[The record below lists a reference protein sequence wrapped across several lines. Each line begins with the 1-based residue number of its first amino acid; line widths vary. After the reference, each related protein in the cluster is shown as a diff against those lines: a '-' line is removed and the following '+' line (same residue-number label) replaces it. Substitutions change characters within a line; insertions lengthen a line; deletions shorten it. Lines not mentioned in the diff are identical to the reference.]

1 MFIRLLKESIARNP
15 RRKLLAGAA
24 LVLGMAV
31 ATATLTVAVDVGDQ
45 LAREFQSFGANLL
58 VTPQQ
63 DTLPVE
69 IGGVDYRPVTEG
81 AYLPVAELPK
91 LKSIFWRHNIL
102 GFAPFLDS
110 PVNVTK
116 AVTKANPNGTDSE
129 FASTLVGTWHKHSL
143 KVDDGSG
150 TFTTGAAATSP
161 WWKVDGR
168 WFDDESQ
175 ECLIGA
181 RLARAKQISTGDQ
194 LILSSPNWP
203 ASATVV
209 ATGIVST
216 GDSTDDAI
224 VCPLSLA
231 QKIAAKPGEFRRL
244 SVSALTRPEDAF
256 SRRDP
261 NTMTPTEYD
270 RWYCTPYI
278 SSIAKQIQEVFP
290 GTRVQAV
297 RRIAQTEGTILS
309 RVGLLFWIITIAA
322 VLAAALAVAATSAT
336 SALERRSELGLMK
349 ALGATNLLIGALFL
363 SEQLLIALGG
373 GLVGFAIGAGLA
385 RKLGETV
392 FGVASPPRLLV
403 LPVVLAIAALVSALA
418 SWIPLYR
425 ASRISPAPV
434 LRGE

>member
-1 MFIRLLKESIARNP
+1 MFIRLLRESIARNP
-15 RRKLLAGAA
+15 RRKFLAGAA

-69 IGGVDYRPVTEG
+69 IGGVDYRPITQG

-102 GFAPFLDS
+102 GFAPFLDV
-110 PVNVTK
+110 PVNAALAGQGKTEK
-116 AVTKANPNGTDSE
+116 KFSA
-129 FASTLVGTWHKHSL
+129 TLVGTWHKHSL
-143 KVDDGSG
+143 PVDDGSG
-150 TFTTGAAATSP
+150 TFTTGAAATNP

-168 WFDDESQ
+168 WFDEQSQ

-181 RLARAKQISTGDQ
+181 QLAQRNSISTGDR
-194 LILSSPNWP
+194 LNLSSGITQQNFPI
-203 ASATVV
+203 TV
-209 ATGIVST
+209 TGILTT
-216 GDSTDDAI
+216 GDSQDNAI
-224 VCPLSLA
+224 VCPLELA
-231 QKIAAKPGEFRRL
+231 ETLAGKPGQFRQL

-278 SSIAKQIQEVFP
+278 SSIAQQIREVFP
-290 GTRVQAV
+290 GTRVQTV
-297 RRIAQTEGTILS
+297 RRIAQTEGTVLS
-309 RVGLLFWIITIAA
+309 RVSLLFWLITIAA
-322 VLAAALAVAATSAT
+322 VLAAALAIAATSAT
-336 SALERRSELGLMK
+336 TAIERRSELGLMK

-363 SEQLLIALGG
+363 SEQLLIAVVGG
-373 GLVGFAIGAGLA
+373 FLGFAIGAGLA
-385 RKLGETV
+385 HKLGETV
-392 FGVASPPRLLV
+392 FGVASPPRLLI
-403 LPVVLAIAALVSALA
+403 LPIILAVAAVVSALA

>member
-1 MFIRLLKESIARNP
+1 MFIRLLRESIARNP

-81 AYLPVAELPK
+81 AYLPVAELAK

-110 PVNVTK
+110 PVS
-116 AVTKANPNGTDSE
+116 VTKANPNGSNSE
-129 FASTLVGTWHKHSL
+129 FASTLVGTWHKHAL
-143 KVDDGSG
+143 NVEDGSG

-168 WFDDESQ
+168 WFDERSQ
-175 ECLIGA
+175 ECLVGA
-181 RLARAKQISTGDQ
+181 RLSREKQISSGAQ
-194 LILSSPNWP
+194 LILSSPESP
-203 ASATVV
+203 ANATVV
-209 ATGIVST
+209 VTGIVST

-231 QKIAAKPGEFRRL
+231 QKIAGKPGEFRRL

-261 NTMTPTEYD
+261 NTMTPAEYD

-278 SSIAKQIQEVFP
+278 SSIAHQIQEVFP
-290 GTRVQAV
+290 GTRVQTV
-297 RRIAQTEGTILS
+297 RRIAQTEGTVLS
-309 RVGLLFWIITIAA
+309 RVGLLFWIITVAA

-336 SALERRSELGLMK
+336 SAIERRSELGLMK

-363 SEQLLIALGG
+363 SEQLLIALAGG
-373 GLVGFAIGAGLA
+373 VLGFAIGTGLA